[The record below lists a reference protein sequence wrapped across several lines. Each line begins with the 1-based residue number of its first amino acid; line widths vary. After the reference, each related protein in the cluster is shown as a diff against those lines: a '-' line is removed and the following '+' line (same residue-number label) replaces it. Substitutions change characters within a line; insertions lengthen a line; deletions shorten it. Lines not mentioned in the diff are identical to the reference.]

1 MYSAPQRC
9 VQNVSNLAVGQIF
22 GHHVRH
28 ICLKVHF
35 DESAARA
42 HQVAQFGRRRVRE
55 AIDVHDA
62 SVKHGILNATV
73 ELPNKAATSDST
85 FTMSG

>member
-1 MYSAPQRC
+1 MICKAKF
-9 VQNVSNLAVGQIF
+9 VQDVSNLAVGQVF

-42 HQVAQFGRRRVRE
+42 HHIAQLGRRRVRE

-62 SVKHGILNATV
+62 SVKHGILNAAA
-73 ELPNKAATSDST
+73 KAPSKAST
-85 FTMSG
+85 NCDEM